1 MFVKGYGQ
9 FRYVNFGNMSQLF
22 ATYSFTISKF
32 RQISMGSSHSNS
44 SNSLQDPAVISYTKK
59 TKNSKEEFM
68 DTEGPI
74 ETLDKNDSIIEI

>member
-1 MFVKGYGQ
+1 
-9 FRYVNFGNMSQLF
+9 MSQLF
-22 ATYSFTISKF
+22 LTHSFTNSKF

-68 DTEGPI
+68 DIEGPI

>member
-1 MFVKGYGQ
+1 MQDLKKK
-9 FRYVNFGNMSQLF
+9 RKLFG
-22 ATYSFTISKF
+22 THSFTNSKF

>member
-1 MFVKGYGQ
+1 
-9 FRYVNFGNMSQLF
+9 
-22 ATYSFTISKF
+22 
-32 RQISMGSSHSNS
+32 MGSSHSNS

-59 TKNSKEEFM
+59 AKDSKEFM